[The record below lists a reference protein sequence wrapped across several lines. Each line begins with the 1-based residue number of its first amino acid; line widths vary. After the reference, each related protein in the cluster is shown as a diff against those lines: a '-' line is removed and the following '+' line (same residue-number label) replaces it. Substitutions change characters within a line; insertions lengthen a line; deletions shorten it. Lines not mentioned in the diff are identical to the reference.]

1 MSVYN
6 ADKFSYGFGVY
17 FATGLGTSWDGD
29 DLVALA
35 GPATILDVSNTAVT
49 NPYAGTSFDWSSKI
63 AVASF
68 SPSVSYKLTDNFSIG
83 ASFHYAYGLM
93 ELQMGYDMVDLV
105 DSTTYDGD
113 SDRMVDTQV
122 DMDLTGAGFGGTIGL
137 MYTNLFDNKLDLGL
151 TYKIPVISDMEGTVQ
166 AGPDDATNPNREL
179 DMSMELRRPMWLAFG
194 TAYRPNEKFVITAD
208 IQYFQW
214 SDIDKFVAEVEGMTV
229 PHPSGDGTYMVVDGE
244 MEMIQDWEDAIQYR
258 LGMEYKVN
266 EDMSVLLGYYYDPAP
281 APDETVSI
289 LFPSSTNNAITGGMT
304 YAVSNYQFDLGLE
317 YVLGAE
323 RDIEASGHNMP
334 GLHQMDIFAFS
345 VGASYTFN
353 K

>member
-17 FATGLGTSWDGD
+17 FATGLGTQWDGND
-29 DLVALA
+29 M
-35 GPATILDVSNTAVT
+35 VT
-49 NPYAGTSFDWSSKI
+49 LSQVAGTEFDWSSKI

-68 SPSVSYKLTDNFSIG
+68 SPSVSYKVTDNFSVG

-93 ELQMGYDMVDLV
+93 QLQMGYDFDGDHYV
-105 DSTTYDGD
+105 DS
-113 SDRMVDTQV
+113 QV
-122 DMDLTGAGFGGTIGL
+122 DMDLTGAGYGGTIGL

-194 TAYRPNEKFVITAD
+194 TAFRPNEKFVITAD

-214 SDIDKFVAEVEGMTV
+214 SDIDEFVAEVEDMTL
-229 PHPSGDGTYMVVDGE
+229 PDGFGGYVVTDYD
-244 MEMIQDWEDAIQYR
+244 MAMAQDWEDAIQYR

-266 EDMSVLLGYYYDPAP
+266 EDISVLLGYYYDPAP

-304 YAVSNYQFDLGLE
+304 YAVNNYQFDLGLE
-317 YVLGAE
+317 YVLGAD
-323 RDIEASGHNMP
+323 RDIDDTDHMP
-334 GLHQMDIFAFS
+334 GTHHMDIFAFS
-345 VGASYTFN
+345 VGATYVFN